1 MQRYQHME
9 IVNEESTWPY
19 AGPKGYRAA
28 FAEEAMNWEN
38 IPEAIQVRRFRD
50 CDGYLYD
57 PEEWITDVYV
67 PIDRAP
73 VEACIPEFG
82 EHDDHERCAEVLGL
96 MAGDSY
102 EQPEMLTERDELMS
116 IDREFRPSTDWKF

>member
-1 MQRYQHME
+1 MYQHME

-38 IPEAIQVRRFRD
+38 IPEAIQVRHFRD
-50 CDGYLYD
+50 CNGYLYD
-57 PEEWITDVYV
+57 PEESITDVYV

-73 VEACIPEFG
+73 VETCIPEFG
-82 EHDDHERCAEVLGL
+82 PHENHERCCEVLDL
-96 MAGDSY
+96 MAGDGY
-102 EQPEMLTERDELMS
+102 DPTVYITE
-116 IDREFRPSTDWKF
+116 